1 MEASVVVVG
10 WGQTS
15 DGQLGLGGIEETT
28 INEPRS
34 VTLLYLGTIIS
45 TREQQHF
52 WCISR
57 QAAGS
62 VKFFMLH
69 IMEELL

>member
-34 VTLLYLGTIIS
+34 VTLLYLGTIFS
-45 TREQQHF
+45 TIENNN
-52 WCISR
+52 IL
-57 QAAGS
+57 G
-62 VKFFMLH
+62 V
-69 IMEELL
+69 